1 MIINIK
7 NKAYIGQCNALSYV
21 YYKKLFKI
29 NIMED
34 LENLRRDLINISQGN
49 IKEQYIE
56 EFYKILLR
64 LVHTLIYTKNQDIDN
79 FEKWSENIEKNA
91 LSEDI
96 INETIEV
103 FLESFIDEEVVEELQ
118 KIPSSNTKT
127 NIFPEHEFLKT
138 CLEYGLSLE
147 DLEKLTYIDVVKIF
161 ISSYSER
168 NEEKTTKF
176 KEATQADWDKLASL

>member
-1 MIINIK
+1 M
-7 NKAYIGQCNALSYV
+7 
-21 YYKKLFKI
+21 
-29 NIMED
+29 
-34 LENLRRDLINISQGN
+34 
-49 IKEQYIE
+49 
-56 EFYKILLR
+56 
-64 LVHTLIYTKNQDIDN
+64 T
-79 FEKWSENIEKNA
+79 
-91 LSEDI
+91 EDI

-127 NIFPEHEFLKT
+127 NIFPEHEFLKV

-147 DLEKLTYIDVVKIF
+147 DLEKLTYIDVIKIF

-168 NEEKTTKF
+168 NKEKTTKF